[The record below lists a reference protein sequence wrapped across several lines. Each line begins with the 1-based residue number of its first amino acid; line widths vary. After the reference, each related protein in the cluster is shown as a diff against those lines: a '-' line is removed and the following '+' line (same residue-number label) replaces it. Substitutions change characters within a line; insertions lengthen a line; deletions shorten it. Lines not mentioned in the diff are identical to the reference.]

1 MTVMRKSFLFLF
13 YVVVSL
19 LIGKEFHPF
28 SLFPMYNSFPN
39 YSYAFLLK
47 NEKGELI
54 PYRKNFSKDKNAGGL
69 AHQYYAFFNYHHYQG
84 GFGGEDSVYIKEA
97 GKELMAK
104 LLQDE
109 NTNRFNFDT
118 LRLYKRYYHL
128 DHDSI
133 RYRDDLMYEQ
143 AINH

>member
-1 MTVMRKSFLFLF
+1 MRKYFLLVI

-47 NEKGELI
+47 NEKRELV
-54 PYRKNFSKDKNAGGL
+54 PYRKTFSKGKNAGGM
-69 AHQYYAFFNYHHYQG
+69 AHQYSAFFDYHHYQG
-84 GFGGEDSVYIKEA
+84 GFGHENSIYIKDA
-97 GKELMAK
+97 GKELMTK

-109 NTNRFNFDT
+109 NTSDFSFDT

-128 DHDSI
+128 DNDSI
-133 RYRDDLMYEQ
+133 SYRDDLMYEQ
-143 AINH
+143 AIKH